1 MGSDFRF
8 DRLFIGGEWVAPLD
22 GGTRP
27 SIDPAT
33 GMPWGDVAFGGA
45 RDIDR
50 AVAAAKQAFEG
61 PWRNMPPGE
70 RAALLRKF
78 ADLYA
83 THADA
88 LAAIET
94 RDKGRAVRYSRG
106 DIDNNAE
113 HYHARNGRRVW
124 RAMRRQIGES

>member
-61 PWRNMPPGE
+61 PWRNMPPWE
-70 RAALLRKF
+70 RAALLRKS
-78 ADLYA
+78 ADLSA
-83 THADA
+83 THVAA
-88 LAAIET
+88 LPDIQT
-94 RDKGRAVRYSRG
+94 LDKRRSWSASRG
-106 DIDNNAE
+106 VKRHNAQ
-113 HYHARNGRRVW
+113 YHNLFALLPYHSGSPTLP
-124 RAMRRQIGES
+124 I